1 MARRGA
7 AVLALAL
14 GAAGCAQPGTPIP
27 KPQAAKLTAG
37 TGDIATACGYALQA
51 TAFPHQHSRLARL
64 ESMAHRGA
72 VQLAAVLDHDHDQRD
87 LYQGE
92 TVDAIVHESIA
103 LLNQCGLRQASGP
116 LRAAL
121 TANRR

>member
-1 MARRGA
+1 MARGA
-7 AVLALAL
+7 TVLVVLAL
-14 GAAGCAQPGTPIP
+14 GVAGCAQPGTPIP

-51 TAFPHQHSRLARL
+51 TAFPHQHPRLARL
-64 ESMAHRGA
+64 VSLAHQGA
-72 VQLAAVLDHDHDQRD
+72 VQLVEAFDHDNDQSD

-92 TVDAIVHESIA
+92 SVGAIVNRSIT
-103 LLNQCGLRQASGP
+103 LLGRCGLRQARAP

-121 TANRR
+121 STHGK